1 MMKKSL
7 AFAVILII
15 VSCQQ
20 PKFGFVD
27 NVELMDAY
35 QEKMDVEERYKAKLE
50 VLNKKRDSIS
60 QAFQLEAQELQTRA
74 ERMSTTNAQKEYDL
88 LQQRGQFIAQQL
100 QMEEQQLQQF
110 GQAEMDSVVHR
121 VKAEIEAYGKA
132 NNYNYIFG
140 GGEGG
145 TVLYGQETDDLTEA
159 LIDILNE
166 KYKQ

>member
-1 MMKKSL
+1 MKKFL
-7 AFAVILII
+7 TVTLILIAI
-15 VSCQQ
+15 SCQQ

-35 QEKMDVEERYKAKLE
+35 QEKIDIEERYKVKVEA
-50 VLNKKRDSIS
+50 LNQKRDSIS
-60 QAFQLEAQELQTRA
+60 QAFQLEAQEFQNRA
-74 ERMSTTNAQKEYDL
+74 ERMSSTNAQKEYDL
-88 LQQRGQFIAQQL
+88 LQQRGQFMAQQL
-100 QMEEQQLQQF
+100 QMEEQQLQQL
-110 GQAEMDSVVHR
+110 GQAEMDSVVDR

-132 NNYNYIFG
+132 NNYHYIFG

-145 TVLYGQETDDLTEA
+145 TVLYGQESDDLTKA